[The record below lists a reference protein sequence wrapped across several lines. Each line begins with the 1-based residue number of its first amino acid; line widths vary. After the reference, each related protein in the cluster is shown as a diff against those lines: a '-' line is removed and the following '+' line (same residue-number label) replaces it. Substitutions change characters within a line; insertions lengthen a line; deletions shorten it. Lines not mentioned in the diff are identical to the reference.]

1 MADVKWIKITLD
13 MFDNRKIK
21 CIRNLPEGNNI
32 VLIWVMLLTMAGK
45 CNSGGMIFLTEN
57 IPYTTKTLADELGF
71 DESVVQLALNALEKF
86 DMITRDKDLL
96 LIPGWGEYQ
105 NVEGMEKIREQ
116 NRIRKQKQRERENKL
131 LENSKS
137 KDVSR
142 DMSRDVTQQN
152 KNKESE
158 IEIEYNNRIS
168 KEILCPF
175 TEDKIIKKWNE
186 LEKYG
191 IKTLRGL
198 KPGTQRRDSLKARLQ
213 QYSLEE
219 VLEAIDK
226 IKNSDYL
233 QGKVNNWQITF
244 DWFVRPNNF
253 PKVLDGNYD
262 NRQHNAGPAKKTVFD
277 DWRDA

>member
-21 CIRNLPEGNNI
+21 CIRNLSEGNNI
-32 VLIWVMLLTMAGK
+32 ILIWVMLLTMAGK

-71 DESVVQLALNALEKF
+71 DESVVRLALNALEKF
-86 DMITRDKDLL
+86 DMITRNEDLL

-116 NRIRKQKQRERENKL
+116 NRIRKQKQRERENEL
-131 LENSKS
+131 LENSKN

-152 KNKESE
+152 KNKNKEL
-158 IEIEYNNRIS
+158 EIEYNNRIS
-168 KEILCPF
+168 KEILCPS
-175 TEDKIIKKWNE
+175 TEDEIIRKWNE

-191 IKTLRGL
+191 IKPLRGL
-198 KPGTQRRDSLKARLQ
+198 KPGTQRRERLKARLR

-226 IKNSDYL
+226 IKESDYL
-233 QGKVNNWQITF
+233 QGKSNNWQITF
-244 DWFVRPNNF
+244 DWFIRPNNF

-262 NRQHNAGPAKKTVFD
+262 NRKHNAGAAKKTAFD

>member
-71 DESVVQLALNALEKF
+71 DESVVRLALNALEKF
-86 DMITRDKDLL
+86 DMITRNEDLL

-116 NRIRKQKQRERENKL
+116 NRIRKQKQRERENEL
-131 LENSKS
+131 LENSKN

-152 KNKESE
+152 KNKNKEL
-158 IEIEYNNRIS
+158 EIEYNNRIS
-168 KEILCPF
+168 KEILCPS
-175 TEDKIIKKWNE
+175 TEDEIIRKWNE
-186 LEKYG
+186 LGKYG

-198 KPGTQRRDSLKARLQ
+198 NPGTQRRERLKARLR

-226 IKNSDYL
+226 IKESDYL
-233 QGKVNNWQITF
+233 QGKSNNWQITF
-244 DWFVRPNNF
+244 DWFVKPNNF

-262 NRQHNAGPAKKTVFD
+262 NRQHNAGATKKTVFD